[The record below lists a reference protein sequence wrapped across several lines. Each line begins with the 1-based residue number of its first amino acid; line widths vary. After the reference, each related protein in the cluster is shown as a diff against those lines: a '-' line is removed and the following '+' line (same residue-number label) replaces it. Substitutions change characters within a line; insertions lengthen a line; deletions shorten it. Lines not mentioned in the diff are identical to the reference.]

1 FAPQDAPES
10 AKVALVNDAFVRK
23 YLAGADPVGQRFR
36 RGNDNTWYTIAG
48 VIGDMRR
55 QMLTKAPIPEVVWPH
70 AQRTWGMNLVVRSE
84 GTRLGR
90 NRGQSTAPRRHGA
103 RDHPRRRPLG
113 GHHGYLHTGAPA
125 RRTGLAAAF

>member
-70 AQRTWGMNLVVRSE
+70 AQRTWGMNLVVRTAGNPLALA
-84 GTRLGR
+84 GTVREIIRGADRSAVIMDISTLGR
-90 NRGQSTAPRRHGA
+90 QLDERVSQQRFQTWM
-103 RDHPRRRPLG
+103 
-113 GHHGYLHTGAPA
+113 
-125 RRTGLAAAF
+125 